1 MRKLLNNQ
9 KGQTIAAVILIMIVA
24 LGIGVT
30 LSVRNVNRLRQQTS
44 QSNSDRALGV
54 AEAAVER
61 MLEKDYQTLV
71 DYINFSSCGSDCTL
85 DILGDDGL
93 NAHADVALSMAGNSS
108 DPYRV
113 ELDEDSVVEVSLD
126 PYPDNT
132 DINVCWNYS
141 GSGEKPSVV
150 GQLVKG
156 VPGNYE
162 VDSYAYN
169 SVGSLNS
176 SNNFSDAASGL
187 GYDNCFVVD
196 SSSNPIALRLKA
208 IYNQVTA
215 FVIPSGT
222 TTLPTQGILIESV
235 GTVVDSQRKV
245 EVLLSDPYLP
255 GVFDYVL
262 YQKATDSPLSN

>member
-1 MRKLLNNQ
+1 MKKFLNNQ
-9 KGQTIAAVILIMIVA
+9 EGQTIAAVILIMVIA

-44 QSNSDRALGV
+44 QSNADRALGV

-61 MLEKDYQTLV
+61 MLEKDYETLI
-71 DYINFSSCGSDCTL
+71 DYINFDSCGTDCTL

-93 NAHADVALSMAGNSS
+93 NAHADVTLSMAGNSS

-113 ELDEDSVVEVSLD
+113 ELDEDSVVEAALD
-126 PYPDNT
+126 TYPDNT
-132 DINVCWNYS
+132 DVNVCWNDS
-141 GSGEKPSVV
+141 GGEKPSIVA
-150 GQLVKG
+150 QLVKG
-156 VPGNYE
+156 TSGNYE

-176 SNNFSDAASGL
+176 SNNFADATSSL
-187 GYDNCFVVD
+187 GYDNCFTVD

-208 IYNQVTA
+208 VYNEVTA
-215 FVIPSGT
+215 FVVPSGT

-235 GTVVDSQRKV
+235 GTVMDSQRKV

-255 GVFDYVL
+255 AAFDYVL
-262 YQKATDSPLSN
+262 YQKAIDSPLSN